1 MSQALY
7 TAMGGISAAQT
18 QLNVVSNNI
27 ANINTIG
34 FKSSNVTFQDIF
46 STTMT
51 AGNAPTVTTGGKN
64 PVQIGLGVQVGTI
77 AKNFDSGT
85 WSATGKATDIM
96 IQGNGFFT
104 VKSSDGI
111 VYFTKAGN
119 FSFDAKGDL
128 VNAQG
133 YKVMGANTVFASVGS
148 DKNVNVPQKL
158 VTQVNANDGFATKN
172 LGDLNDCQVTPG
184 TFTVNVAIPGGLPDV
199 PVVINIDANPDGS
212 IASNND
218 SMAEIADKIQ
228 TALTASAAAA
238 VASVPFKTAEAGFY
252 GVASALLTGGA
263 LITDAPVVAA
273 LASAA
278 AQRALAG
285 DTPLVPAPVNVAMAD
300 AAQTAALTAAANKP
314 VEAAGCLG
322 VNVLCG
328 DGSGVPATNTVDTN
342 GTIKFVVDGTDS
354 TGLAFVPGTSSF
366 VLTTQL
372 GSAKIDPLTNTY
384 TSKVCDWAVDITP
397 VVSTINAVS
406 VSNYTIGPDG
416 SIEATYSNG
425 DKMTIEINPAD
436 NTFQFKYTTST
447 GVIIRGADVDVN
459 PNVAIPANFQLQ
471 LTNVVNPE
479 GLVSMGGNL
488 FMPGPN
494 AGDTVFT
501 VGGAMGVGILKS
513 GGLEASNVDMSKQFS
528 DMILAQRAVQANSR
542 VFTTTSDIMQTLVQ
556 LGR

>member
-1 MSQALY
+1 MSQSLY
-7 TAMGGISAAQT
+7 TAMGGISAAQS

-27 ANINTIG
+27 ANINTVG

-46 STTMT
+46 STTLT

-77 AKNFDSGT
+77 AKDFSSGT

-133 YKVMGANTVFASVGS
+133 YKVMGADSLYASVGS
-148 DKNVNVPQKL
+148 DTNVNVPQKL
-158 VTQVNANDGFATKN
+158 VTSVTANTDYATKN
-172 LGDLNDCQVTPG
+172 VGDLNDCQITPG
-184 TFTVNVAIPGGLPDV
+184 TFTINLTPVGGGAAV
-199 PVVINIDANPDGS
+199 PVEVTIAADADGAIDA
-212 IASNND
+212 SND
-218 SMAEIADKIQ
+218 TMEEIADKIQ
-228 TALTASAAAA
+228 NQ
-238 VASVPFKTAEAGFY
+238 
-252 GVASALLTGGA
+252 
-263 LITDAPVVAA
+263 LITDMGWDPADSSTWGVTVTCDATTGGKLNFKLANDGGSPLATTITDA
-273 LASAA
+273 LSF
-278 AQRALAG
+278 
-285 DTPLVPAPVNVAMAD
+285 T
-300 AAQTAALTAAANKP
+300 
-314 VEAAGCLG
+314 
-322 VNVLCG
+322 
-328 DGSGVPATNTVDTN
+328 
-342 GTIKFVVDGTDS
+342 
-354 TGLAFVPGTSSF
+354 PGTSSF

-372 GSAKIDPLTNTY
+372 GSAPLNATTLEY
-384 TSKVCDWAVDITP
+384 DSKVLDWNVDITP
-397 VVSTINAVS
+397 VVSTVNAVS

-425 DKMTIEINPAD
+425 DKMTIEVNPTD

-447 GVIIRGADVDVN
+447 GVIIRGDDVDVN
-459 PNVAIPANFQLQ
+459 PNVAIPSNFQLQ

-494 AGDTVFT
+494 AGDMIFT
-501 VGGAMGVGILKS
+501 VGGAMGVGFLKS

-542 VFTTTSDIMQTLVQ
+542 VFTATSDIMQTLVQ